1 MQDDKRVHTLNR
13 GCQCIT
19 TDAEALAAQLDD
31 QLPNASALLRDG
43 MPNVFSSGPVF
54 IGAEQVSTIVETIRA
69 LESVGR
75 NDAYRAAVHANAP
88 PAAHVATTAKGV
100 LFGYD
105 FHLAPDG
112 PKLIEI
118 NTNAGGIMLNLA
130 LARAQVACCP
140 EVQPLMRTALDEGA
154 VEASIV
160 DMFREEAS
168 AAGRPALRRVVIVDE
183 DPSAQFL
190 YPEMLLFAALLE
202 RNGIDARVVGPE
214 ALQSDG
220 GLITHRGDPVDL
232 IYNRLTDFYL
242 ESDTAAAV
250 REAWETGKTVVT
262 PHPAAYAVLAD
273 KRNLE
278 VLSDPDRLR
287 EFGVAQRER
296 DLLAAAVPTTRRV
309 HPQDAEALWADR
321 KQLFFKPATGFG
333 SRATYAG
340 RKITRKVFAEVL
352 QGEYVAQQ
360 LIAPSERVVNVDGE
374 ATTMKVDI
382 RAYTYGGEVLL
393 FAARVY
399 RGQVT
404 NFRTPGSGFAPL
416 FVLPALA

>member
-1 MQDDKRVHTLNR
+1 MQDDPRVQTLNR

-19 TDAEALAAQLDD
+19 TDAEALAAQLDG
-31 QLPNASALLRDG
+31 QLPDAATLLRDG

-54 IGAEQVSTIVETIRA
+54 IGAEQVSSIVEVIRA
-69 LESVGR
+69 IESVGR
-75 NDAYRAAVHANAP
+75 NEAYREAVLADAP
-88 PAAHVATTAKGV
+88 PSARVSTAANGV

-105 FHLAPDG
+105 FHLAPEG

-160 DMFREEAS
+160 NMFREEAR
-168 AAGRPALRRVVIVDE
+168 AAGHPELRRVAIVDE
-183 DPSAQFL
+183 DPPAQFL

-202 RNGIDARVVGPE
+202 RNGIDGRVVGPE
-214 ALQSDG
+214 ELHSDG
-220 GLITHRGDPVDL
+220 GLISHRGDPVDL

-242 ESDTAAAV
+242 ESDNAAAV
-250 REAWETGKTVVT
+250 RDAWETGETVVT

-278 VLSDPDRLR
+278 VLSDPERLG
-287 EFGVAQRER
+287 EFGVAQKEL

-309 HPQDAEALWADR
+309 QPEDADTLWADR
-321 KQLFFKPATGFG
+321 KKLFFKPATGFG

-360 LIAPSERVVNVDGE
+360 LVLPSERVVNVDGE
-374 ATTMKVDI
+374 PTSMKVDI
-382 RAYTYGGEVLL
+382 RAYTYDAGVLL

>member
-1 MQDDKRVHTLNR
+1 MQDDPRVQTLNR

-19 TDAEALAAQLDD
+19 TDAEALAAQLDG
-31 QLPNASALLRDG
+31 QLPDAAALLRDG

-54 IGAEQVSTIVETIRA
+54 IGAEQVSSIVDTIRA
-69 LESVGR
+69 IESVGC
-75 NDAYRAAVHANAP
+75 NEAYREAVLADAP
-88 PAAHVATTAKGV
+88 PSARVSTPAKGV

-105 FHLAPDG
+105 FHLAAEG

-118 NTNAGGIMLNLA
+118 NTNAGGVLLNLA

-160 DMFREEAS
+160 NMFREEAKV
-168 AAGRPALRRVVIVDE
+168 AGHPELRRVAIVDE
-183 DPSAQFL
+183 DPPSQFL

-214 ALQSDG
+214 ELQSDG
-220 GLITHRGDPVDL
+220 GLITHLGDPVEL

-242 ESDTAAAV
+242 ESDSVAAV
-250 REAWETGKTVVT
+250 RDAWETGKTVVT

-278 VLSDPDRLR
+278 VLSDPERLR
-287 EFGVAQRER
+287 EFGVAQGEL
-296 DLLAAAVPTTRRV
+296 DLLAAAVPATRRV
-309 HPQDAEALWADR
+309 DPQDAEALWADR

-340 RKITRKVFAEVL
+340 KKITRKVFANVL
-352 QGEYVAQQ
+352 HGEYVAQQ
-360 LIAPSERVVNVDGE
+360 LIAPSERVVNVDG
-374 ATTMKVDI
+374 APTTMKVDI